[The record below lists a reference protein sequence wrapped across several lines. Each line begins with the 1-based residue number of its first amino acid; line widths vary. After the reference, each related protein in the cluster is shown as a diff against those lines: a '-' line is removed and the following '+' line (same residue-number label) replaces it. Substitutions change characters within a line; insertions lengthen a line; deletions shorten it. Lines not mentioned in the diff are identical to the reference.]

1 MVEVVMVRSLSSMV
15 SLRLQQCSEHGG
27 DQQGGKQGTGH
38 KCGPYILLPLG
49 GGGLGGGLR
58 YGGGAGLDGPVGGDG
73 GVGGE
78 HGGGGHLTAAH
89 RLGVPAVKGVTRHGR
104 LLGRALQFAGQVRVG
119 DHGRADAALGIHTN
133 GVHVLFLFAR

>member
-1 MVEVVMVRSLSSMV
+1 MV

-38 KCGPYILLPLG
+38 KGRAYILLPLG
-49 GGGLGGGLR
+49 GGRLGGGLR
-58 YGGGAGLDGPVGGDG
+58 HGRSTDLGSPVGVDG

-78 HGGGGHLTAAH
+78 HGGGGHLAAAH
-89 RLGVPAVKGVTRHGR
+89 RLGVPAVKGVARHGR

-119 DHGRADAALGIHTN
+119 YHGGADAALGIHTN
-133 GVHVLFLFAR
+133 GVHVLFLFAP